1 MKDSDKNTD
10 SSKSEDSEWNS
21 RQPGEPEGADYYM
34 NDDGFVVFTAKYLL
48 ERGYCCGN
56 GCKNCP
62 YDYKAVPEP
71 KRSKLLEQRRKDE
84 ANQ

>member
-1 MKDSDKNTD
+1 MQETNNDDYTP
-10 SSKSEDSEWNS
+10 KSEDLQQSK
-21 RQPGEPEGADYYM
+21 PEVSGPLS
-34 NDDGFVVFTAKYLL
+34 DGFGEAGFFAPLPASYLL

-71 KRSKLLEQRRKDE
+71 RRSKLLEQRKKNE
-84 ANQ
+84 SNQ